1 MVSSFFNIKKSTI
14 LMALSLF
21 LVLIPFLGFAADYA
35 DVSME
40 EALCNAYG
48 LFNGPIGKA
57 FAIFAI
63 VALGVLFFLGKVNW
77 GTAIAIALGIG
88 AIFGAPA
95 LVGMLTGTSD
105 TKCIST
111 STGGGTGGGSV

>member
-14 LMALSLF
+14 LLALSFF
-21 LVLIPFLGFAADYA
+21 LVLMPFLGFAEEY

-40 EALCNAYG
+40 DALCNAYS

-95 LVGMLTGTSD
+95 LVGMLTGSTD
-105 TKCIST
+105 TKCKST
-111 STGGGTGGGSV
+111 TTTTPTTPPSK

>member
-14 LMALSLF
+14 LMALSLL
-21 LVLIPFLGFAADYA
+21 LVLIPFIGFAAEDYSSI
-35 DVSME
+35 SME

-95 LVGMLTGTSD
+95 LVGMLTGSSE
-105 TKCIST
+105 TKCLT
-111 STGGGTGGGSV
+111 TGA